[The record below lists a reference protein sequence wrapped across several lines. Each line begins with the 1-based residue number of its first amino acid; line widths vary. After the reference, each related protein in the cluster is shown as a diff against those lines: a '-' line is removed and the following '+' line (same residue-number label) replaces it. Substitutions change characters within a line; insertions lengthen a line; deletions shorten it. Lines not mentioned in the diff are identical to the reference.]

1 MAGGFTIDV
10 NKIALFRKFLLESF
24 ERLKLKSSKAV
35 DLFLDTIIS
44 PSAVNEKFYEE
55 IEFLAPF
62 GSGNNEPKFAIE
74 NLKVIKSNIIGKN
87 HIKSILIG
95 SDGSII
101 KSIAFNAKDSP
112 LESFLDKKNKKKF
125 SIAGK
130 MNLNDWKGN
139 KSVQFIIEDISL

>member
-1 MAGGFTIDV
+1 MV
-10 NKIALFRKFLLESF
+10 
-24 ERLKLKSSKAV
+24 
-35 DLFLDTIIS
+35 IIS
-44 PSAVNEKFYEE
+44 IIAVILLTILIVWAIDNFIPKKFKTPILISLWAIIIFLGYITFMSVYGEIQFNQLKEKRYK
-55 IEFLAPF
+55 I
-62 GSGNNEPKFAIE
+62 AIE